1 MIVVV
6 VAVVV
11 TVVVMAVA
19 VGVTVG
25 MDMVVYIVCSPHA
38 VGRSE
43 AYPSASWP

>member
-1 MIVVV
+1 MVV

-11 TVVVMAVA
+11 TVMVMAV
-19 VGVTVG
+19 GVRVNVG
-25 MDMVVYIVCSPHA
+25 MYMGVYIVCSPHA

>member
-1 MIVVV
+1 MVVV

-11 TVVVMAVA
+11 MVVVMAVG
-19 VGVTVG
+19 VGVKVG
-25 MDMVVYIVCSPHA
+25 MDMGVCIVCSPHA

>member
-1 MIVVV
+1 MVV

-19 VGVTVG
+19 GGVIVG
-25 MDMVVYIVCSPHA
+25 MDMGVCIVFSPHA

-43 AYPSASWP
+43 TYPSASWP